1 MLMVGAKVLFNSAKM
16 LKMGVLVVFMHD
28 YGQQEA
34 LIDII
39 TLVLCQSVPVAPSV
53 AIWGCLWV
61 GSGGRFFNPPYGPY
75 PADLKNRH
83 FLSMKMH
90 INVTRKKFLLL
101 LSQSY
106 FAPPPTRVASR
117 ISSRI

>member
-28 YGQQEA
+28 YGHQEA

-53 AIWGCLWV
+53 AI
-61 GSGGRFFNPPYGPY
+61 
-75 PADLKNRH
+75 
-83 FLSMKMH
+83 
-90 INVTRKKFLLL
+90 
-101 LSQSY
+101 
-106 FAPPPTRVASR
+106 
-117 ISSRI
+117 

>member
-61 GSGGRFFNPPYGPY
+61 GSEGMFFQ
-75 PADLKNRH
+75 PALRP
-83 FLSMKMH
+83 LPS
-90 INVTRKKFLLL
+90 
-101 LSQSY
+101 
-106 FAPPPTRVASR
+106 
-117 ISSRI
+117 

>member
-61 GSGGRFFNPPYGPY
+61 GSGGCFFNPPYGLIT
-75 PADLKNRH
+75 ADLKNGPVKTDKG
-83 FLSMKMH
+83 LKSC
-90 INVTRKKFLLL
+90 NQKF
-101 LSQSY
+101 
-106 FAPPPTRVASR
+106 TT
-117 ISSRI
+117 